1 MAGYNTEISH
11 KGETFHVQ
19 TQDNGLSVKSIESI
33 IYKSGRVLTSRK
45 TSYYSILASPDF
57 RTKLE
62 QMLKEQHQRILDEIT
77 AGRFDHL

>member
-1 MAGYNTEISH
+1 MAGFNTEISH

-45 TSYYSILASPDF
+45 ASYYSILNSPDF
-57 RTKLE
+57 RTRLE
-62 QMLKEQHQRILDEIT
+62 QMLEEQHQRILDDIK